1 MSQLLNEPNQQQTMP
16 ILSTEK
22 QIITNQLINQQQPPQ
37 QQQQFNIFI
46 NSNDSGFLILKNDF
60 QPIHI
65 IKEKINQIN
74 NQTIEPV
81 QKFNASFVNKT
92 VPVAKLNTQSQQ
104 FLKSFKCSTCAKDF
118 FYENHLR

>member
-1 MSQLLNEPNQQQTMP
+1 MSQLLNEPNQQQTMR

-22 QIITNQLINQQQPPQ
+22 QIFTNQLLNQQQPQ

-65 IKEKINQIN
+65 IKEKINQ
-74 NQTIEPV
+74 TTEPE

-92 VPVAKLNTQSQQ
+92 VPVTKLNAQNQQ
-104 FLKSFKCSTCAKDF
+104 FLKSFKCSTCEKDF
-118 FYENHLR
+118 FYENHLRYIFNF